1 MTHMPS
7 LLLGGPPW
15 DPSEL
20 LAVGWPILCLLRA
33 SAPSRA
39 MATRRRLHLQG
50 RGGTVSLPT
59 NSPVGFIRE
68 AAEHVDDREG
78 VFPVPFSLPAL
89 LIGMLKI
96 RYVFFALAPC
106 WH

>member
-1 MTHMPS
+1 
-7 LLLGGPPW
+7 
-15 DPSEL
+15 
-20 LAVGWPILCLLRA
+20 
-33 SAPSRA
+33 

-59 NSPVGFIRE
+59 DSPVGFIRE

-89 LIGMLKI
+89 QVLPATLIGMLKI